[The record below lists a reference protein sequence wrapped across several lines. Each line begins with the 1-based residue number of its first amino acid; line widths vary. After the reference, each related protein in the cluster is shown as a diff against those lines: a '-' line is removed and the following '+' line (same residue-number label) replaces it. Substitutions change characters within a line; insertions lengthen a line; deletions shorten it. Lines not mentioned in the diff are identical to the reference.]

1 MSVPNPNAKPPWNR
15 DADKFYFGYNTGI
28 ARFKKYSAEY
38 DEFLCKFKSTIFDG
52 FLQMPIRYT
61 LASIK
66 VKPGRHTDEYL
77 QTVLDVFSQFQAKK
91 LEKLRIKIEKD
102 RKELPVYQFEKD
114 IVEAVKTNQ
123 VILIAADTGAGKSTQ
138 VPQYL
143 MAAGFNNIACTQPRR
158 IACYS
163 LAKRVSYESL
173 NQYGSE
179 VAYQVRFDGTK
190 TEHTRVLFLTEASDF
205 LLGILKGI
213 LNYRQ
218 DIRLVLMS
226 ATINAQLFSDYFNAP
241 VIEIPGRMFPVTIEY
256 CEVEEEDTALTDE
269 SLLKERREG
278 EKQSIASRGK
288 KIQAGMQSG
297 SYPNQGPYLKIM
309 EKIDQLVPSTERGD
323 LLIFVSGMN
332 EIGILSE
339 ELRSYATYT
348 RRWIILE
355 LHSALSVLEQEK
367 AFDIAPEGVRKC
379 IISTNIAET
388 SVTIDGIRFII
399 DSGKVKEIGHDHL
412 IGISKLSEFWISQSS
427 AKQRSGRAGRTGPG
441 KVYYLSL
448 YCYRFYSKKEYEGMN
463 DFPIPEILRMPL
475 DSIILEIKSF
485 GLGDPREFDFI
496 ERPSEVNIA
505 ASLEKLH
512 NLGCIDWNEN
522 ITDLGR
528 VLAALPVD
536 AVLGK
541 MLVLGTISELLGP
554 VVAIAAVLSV
564 QSPFTR
570 VSESENRISEKRRN
584 FHSTHGDPFTLM
596 NLFSGWLESKSDKDV
611 QSRKWCK
618 QRGVEEQRMYE
629 IVKLKNQFEK
639 MLDSYTGSTKKL
651 KLQDDEQ
658 LSEEDNKMLSRLSGM
673 PNYQRKFQKRMLEKR
688 KRETITSTR
697 KFLKLDENTVVKSD
711 GDDDDESEGNTLAT
725 LHKKRMQKEVLCY
738 LQLLETT
745 KPYLMNVMRI
755 PALPMALLFAN
766 QVDITSD
773 FLHLIVDEWL
783 DIEFTSKED
792 SMRMLELG
800 NWLRYGWLTVVNRK
814 LEVAT
819 MAPSFGGL
827 GTRMDFDKNDTD
839 EPSDAKQTI
848 KDVIQLE
855 SLGHIP
861 ETISEMRQCWH
872 RFAQTG
878 LSSDGPIEDE
888 DVMNR
893 LVELVDTDVDYTC
906 KKLKMSHISDLF
918 GYDPY
923 NGEARVKNV
932 VHVTP
937 NFKYYVR
944 VEDIPKGRKGY
955 ALPRVVK
962 QPFMLALNEKTVS
975 SKKQVDVLPSTEE
988 TPNDT
993 LRKPFECSI
1002 CSKDLLLTTKMPK
1015 ESCDCR
1021 QNAIVH
1027 ESRGPPDDQM
1037 NFYSTTNSTTHR
1049 DWLPTLA
1056 TKFNLHLSTKPLP
1069 EKLSDPL
1076 PPKSRK
1082 QQTGYSKNCIS
1093 FVQYDPEVDET
1104 DTKFSELAFITDYD
1118 STYKTPKRPT
1128 SENFGKSEFVTQEI
1142 LDSGFTTIPKFSVIE
1157 QGKNY
1162 EKPPSEMKSQFN
1174 RKDCL
1179 KGSDFS
1185 KLNIAPCSSAF
1196 TNDVEHIHQFG
1207 FSNSSPFEKEP
1218 IKTVPNTI
1226 SGYPTLM
1233 KADGYT
1239 NSVRQGLIASQPMPD
1254 LLLNEDIERK
1264 VMRSDPQ
1271 RWLAAHDNGKSTSS
1285 QYHCDLQPMKK
1296 TLALHNPEVK
1306 VGNKQNTGSIRNNHP
1321 YKETFESNPTDRFLS
1336 ESSDRFAPIKKDT
1349 SIRVDCNM
1357 IPRSGFTLCNKF
1369 QYNYPILDDGTAGP
1383 GLDETVSKYQTAK
1396 IKNIYAPKPTG
1407 IRHPRVV
1414 GRT

>member
-1 MSVPNPNAKPPWNR
+1 
-15 DADKFYFGYNTGI
+15 
-28 ARFKKYSAEY
+28 
-38 DEFLCKFKSTIFDG
+38 
-52 FLQMPIRYT
+52 
-61 LASIK
+61 
-66 VKPGRHTDEYL
+66 
-77 QTVLDVFSQFQAKK
+77 
-91 LEKLRIKIEKD
+91 
-102 RKELPVYQFEKD
+102 
-114 IVEAVKTNQ
+114 
-123 VILIAADTGAGKSTQ
+123 
-138 VPQYL
+138 
-143 MAAGFNNIACTQPRR
+143 
-158 IACYS
+158 
-163 LAKRVSYESL
+163 
-173 NQYGSE
+173 
-179 VAYQVRFDGTK
+179 
-190 TEHTRVLFLTEASDF
+190 
-205 LLGILKGI
+205 
-213 LNYRQ
+213 
-218 DIRLVLMS
+218 MS

-288 KIQAGMQSG
+288 KIQAGMQNG

-427 AKQRSGRAGRTGPG
+427 AKQRSGRAGRTGP
-441 KVYYLSL
+441 
-448 YCYRFYSKKEYEGMN
+448 EYEGMN

-651 KLQDDEQ
+651 KLQDEEQ

-711 GDDDDESEGNTLAT
+711 GDDDDFVEGVEETIQELEFKLSSDANSLLKQSDVTQLSHRELSILKLIICSGLYPHIAISDEANYSRPPTEQVYHTKSKRFLSMLPTSVFAYNPELLQGQEREDESEGNTLTT

-814 LEVAT
+814 LEFFNKAT

-962 QPFMLALNEKTVS
+962 QPLMLALNEKTVS

-1027 ESRGPPDDQM
+1027 ESRGPPNDQM

-1142 LDSGFTTIPKFSVIE
+1142 LDSGFTTIPKSSVIE